1 MRAPTLPLQELL
13 SRSLQSAD
21 RLRSCKSAA
30 QAFIRPSE
38 VRAVQWMTSTLAL
51 LKGSL
56 NKQVLVKLKGG
67 RELRGI
73 LKSFDQHLNLLLE
86 DAEEVKEGR
95 SRKFEMVL
103 IRGDNVILISPAT

>member
-1 MRAPTLPLQELL
+1 
-13 SRSLQSAD
+13 
-21 RLRSCKSAA
+21 
-30 QAFIRPSE
+30 
-38 VRAVQWMTSTLAL
+38 MTSTLAL

-95 SRKFEMVL
+95 SRKFDMVL
-103 IRGDNVILISPAT
+103 IRGDNVILISPAA

>member
-1 MRAPTLPLQELL
+1 
-13 SRSLQSAD
+13 
-21 RLRSCKSAA
+21 
-30 QAFIRPSE
+30 
-38 VRAVQWMTSTLAL
+38 MTSTLAL
-51 LKGSL
+51 LRGSL

-95 SRKFEMVL
+95 SRKFDVIL

>member
-1 MRAPTLPLQELL
+1 
-13 SRSLQSAD
+13 
-21 RLRSCKSAA
+21 
-30 QAFIRPSE
+30 
-38 VRAVQWMTSTLAL
+38 MTSTLAL